1 MIAAQKKLR
10 QTPMSRFEQRKHG
23 FRIAAQL
30 LRWRPQL
37 SSAVH
42 ELLKCFFLFELL
54 HLHF

>member
-1 MIAAQKKLR
+1 MVIAAQKKLR
-10 QTPMSRFEQRKHG
+10 QTPMSRLEQRMDG

-42 ELLKCFFLFELL
+42 ELLQCFLL
-54 HLHF
+54 LNFCVL